1 MKQTNRKYLLI
12 GIPLLAVVVCLLAVI
27 LIYNKV
33 SSNSLS
39 LVTDDRIDVTP
50 QQIRTMRDIGEWE
63 FLSVSD
69 EAMIDTVRRGI
80 FFDDQLVRIYYGTLR
95 LGIDMKQLRDDAF
108 SASGDTLLVTL
119 PPVRL
124 LDDNFIDEARTRSFI
139 SKGTWD
145 TSVREDLYQRAR
157 QKMLQQCL
165 TPQNL
170 KHARQNAEEQFSEM
184 LRAMGFEHI
193 KITIDESD

>member
-12 GIPLLAVVVCLLAVI
+12 GIPLLAVVGCLLAAI

-69 EAMIDTVRRGI
+69 EEMIDTVRRGI

-119 PPVRL
+119 PPVKL

>member
-12 GIPLLAVVVCLLAVI
+12 GIPLLAVVGCLLAAI

-69 EAMIDTVRRGI
+69 EEMIDTVRRGI

-145 TSVREDLYQRAR
+145 TSVRDDLYQRAR

>member
-12 GIPLLAVVVCLLAVI
+12 GIPLLAVVVCLLAAI

-69 EAMIDTVRRGI
+69 EEMIDTVRRGI

>member
-12 GIPLLAVVVCLLAVI
+12 GIPLLAVVGCLLAAI

-69 EAMIDTVRRGI
+69 EEMIDTVRRGI

-193 KITIDESD
+193 KITIV

>member
-12 GIPLLAVVVCLLAVI
+12 GIPLLAVVGCLLAAI

-69 EAMIDTVRRGI
+69 EEMIDTVRRGI